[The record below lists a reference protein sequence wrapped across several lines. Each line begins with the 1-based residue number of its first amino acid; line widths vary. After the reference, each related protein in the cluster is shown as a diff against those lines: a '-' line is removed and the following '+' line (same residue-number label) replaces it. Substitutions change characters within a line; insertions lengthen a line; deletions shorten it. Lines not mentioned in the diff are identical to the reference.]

1 MIGALMHQVCRNI
14 NQIKICME
22 TGRTAIL
29 LNLENLYESLYDV
42 LNQVISVQ
50 DPVYMTF
57 YKELLQYYTKLR
69 ENRYVDLG
77 LQSHRI
83 KCRVDDKFKYGFDVV
98 IYLLICIYYCR
109 MILIAEKET
118 VYRDFPTPLINRLE
132 KHYVV
137 TSTILTGAQK
147 RVMERLV
154 QWAEDFATLTEIKE
168 RL

>member
-1 MIGALMHQVCRNI
+1 
-14 NQIKICME
+14 
-22 TGRTAIL
+22 
-29 LNLENLYESLYDV
+29 
-42 LNQVISVQ
+42 
-50 DPVYMTF
+50 
-57 YKELLQYYTKLR
+57 
-69 ENRYVDLG
+69 
-77 LQSHRI
+77 
-83 KCRVDDKFKYGFDVV
+83 
-98 IYLLICIYYCR
+98 